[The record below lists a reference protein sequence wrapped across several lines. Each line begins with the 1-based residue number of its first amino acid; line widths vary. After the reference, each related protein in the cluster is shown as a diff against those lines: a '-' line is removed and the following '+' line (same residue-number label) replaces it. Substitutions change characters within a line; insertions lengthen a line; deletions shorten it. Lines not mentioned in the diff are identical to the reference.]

1 MKVLKAV
8 VGHILVVAVMLLA
21 GCSDKPKEAISER
34 KMVKL
39 MADMQLAE
47 AYANTVGMSHYS
59 QGNERSTIG
68 KGILASHGVT
78 QEELDS
84 TLAWYGRNI
93 DDYTNL
99 YEKVDKEINSRR
111 RKIMKQ
117 TGAEELVNS
126 ADILWPYQ
134 SHGVLSS
141 LGNTDAWILSL
152 ESPGLEKG
160 DMLEWSLRLSENS
173 QLNGVL
179 GVEYEDGTS
188 DASAQLLSG
197 TRKKYELRLQT
208 DTGKVVRRIYGTLRL
223 RDNDQKPVY
232 ADSMLLR
239 KMPFDSIEYMRYR
252 SLRHYGAPARIKPK
266 IERKDTLTNDTL
278 KRELLP
284 DVDMESSQ
292 EGTKVTEPVK
302 MFQPKRLEEKPGTP
316 TRRQRPATPVKKE
329 IPRKR

>member
-1 MKVLKAV
+1 MLKAV
-8 VGHILVVAVMLLA
+8 CGTMLLATMVLLA

-59 QGNERSTIG
+59 QGNERSTVG
-68 KGILASHGVT
+68 KGILAAHGVT

-111 RKIMKQ
+111 KKIMKQ
-117 TGAEELVNS
+117 SGSEELVNS
-126 ADILWPYQ
+126 ADILWPYP
-134 SHGVLSS
+134 SHGVLSG

-152 ESPGLEKG
+152 ESPNLKKG

-223 RDNDQKPVY
+223 RDNDQKPIY
-232 ADSMLLR
+232 ADSMMLR
-239 KMPFDSIEYMRYR
+239 KMPFDSIEYMRHR

-266 IERKDTLTNDTL
+266 VEKKDTVANDTL
-278 KRELLP
+278 KRELKLNIDGEVP
-284 DVDMESSQ
+284 QEETKGNES
-292 EGTKVTEPVK
+292 VK
-302 MFQPKRLEEKPGTP
+302 KFQPKRLEEKPETP
-316 TRRQRPATPVKKE
+316 TRRPRPSTPVKKE